1 MANHL
6 CGCGGDVG
14 GDVSGPAIFVG
25 VVVMLVV
32 MFHGQPS
39 LWVWW

>member
-14 GDVSGPAIFVG
+14 GDAAWPAIFVG

-32 MFHGQPS
+32 MLHGPPS

>member
-25 VVVMLVV
+25 VVVMLLVV
-32 MFHGQPS
+32 LQGQPY